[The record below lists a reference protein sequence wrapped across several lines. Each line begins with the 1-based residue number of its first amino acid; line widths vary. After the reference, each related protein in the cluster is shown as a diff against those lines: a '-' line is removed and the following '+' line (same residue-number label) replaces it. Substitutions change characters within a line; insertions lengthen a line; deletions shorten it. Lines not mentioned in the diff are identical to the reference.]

1 MDINICNIQLYSL
14 RTKLVTWS
22 TRVRLPDSTCST
34 LNVFCLC
41 IFTIHASTLETFT
54 PAQRRE
60 IPKMVSLQSSAA
72 ETFSV
77 YRWRDGF
84 CKTAMKRQLLDN
96 SCWMAFATS
105 QSSETLESKIPLAYF
120 TAFLD
125 AHIPHTLFVSIL
137 NTILFFIFNWHGVK
151 LNLCNIKTG

>member
-1 MDINICNIQLYSL
+1 MDINICSIQLYSL

-34 LNVFCLC
+34 LNAFCLC

-72 ETFSV
+72 ETFSA

-105 QSSETLESKIPLAYF
+105 QSSETLESKYRW
-120 TAFLD
+120 
-125 AHIPHTLFVSIL
+125 HILLHSSMHTYHIL
-137 NTILFFIFNWHGVK
+137 YCLLTFWILFFFSYLIDMG
-151 LNLCNIKTG
+151 